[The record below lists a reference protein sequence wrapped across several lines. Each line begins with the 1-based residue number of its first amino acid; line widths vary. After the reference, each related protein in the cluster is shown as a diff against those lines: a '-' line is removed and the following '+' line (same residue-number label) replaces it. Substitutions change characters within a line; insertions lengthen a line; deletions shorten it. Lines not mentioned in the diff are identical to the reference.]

1 MKGGEGA
8 GKVSRRGG
16 GGGRKA
22 RENEEKDLYTAKE
35 LCFQGFKGS
44 EKENW
49 RNVRVEY
56 VDHRNVFM
64 GRGDSV

>member
-1 MKGGEGA
+1 MVKGGEGA
-8 GKVSRRGG
+8 GKVAGG
-16 GGGRKA
+16 WGAKA

-35 LCFQGFKGS
+35 LFFQGFKGS
-44 EKENW
+44 EKEIW